1 LFERKGYFSK
11 VVTTIRVVEHVV
23 RGEKFVQADFSR
35 HEIVEVHSSP
45 FTQAQGDRDVA
56 GEVGGAEICTL
67 DPDLIQDSGDDGDLD
82 GGQGSVVPTR
92 NSAPPTASIAKS
104 CS

>member
-1 LFERKGYFSK
+1 
-11 VVTTIRVVEHVV
+11 VVTTTRVVEQVV
-23 RGEKFVQADFSR
+23 CGGKFVQADFSR

-45 FTQAQGDRDVA
+45 SIQAQGDRDVA
-56 GEVGGAEICTL
+56 GEVGGAEICAL
-67 DPDLIQDSGDDGDLD
+67 DPDLIQDSGDDGTWMVVR
-82 GGQGSVVPTR
+82 GSVVPTR

>member
-1 LFERKGYFSK
+1 VLS
-11 VVTTIRVVEHVV
+11 TTRVVEHVV
-23 RGEKFVQADFSR
+23 RGAKFVQADFSR

-45 FTQAQGDRDVA
+45 SIRAQADRDVA
-56 GEVGGAEICTL
+56 GEVGGAEIYAL

-92 NSAPPTASIAKS
+92 NSTPPTASIAKS